1 MAIEPKVRRTKLSS
15 ASNISER
22 DADFREKMR
31 MKLLAAVEATIA
43 QSGLGD
49 VQARR
54 IADEAGCAVGSLYNI
69 YGDIDGLLLAANS
82 RTLGDLGTVL
92 KAAQARAVGQ
102 PLEARLMALAVAYLD
117 FATVH
122 QKRWR
127 AVFEH
132 RPRDD
137 YPVPQ
142 SYYDD
147 RRGLL
152 GLIEAEIGVPVAGT
166 SRATTK
172 TSDGPRTEATKLG
185 AGPDAAEFDAARLDA
200 ARALFS
206 ATHGNVLLS
215 LDAKLGP
222 FDPAACERQLRFL
235 VHHVVAG
242 LEKTTLPKI

>member
-1 MAIEPKVRRTKLSS
+1 MADVPRTRRSKTGSD
-15 ASNISER
+15 AGPSER

-31 MKLLAAVEATIA
+31 AKLLAAVEAKIA
-43 QSGLGD
+43 SAGLAE

-69 YGDIDGLLLAANS
+69 YGDIDGLVLAANT
-82 RTLGDLGTVL
+82 RTLADLGAVL

-102 PLEARLMALAVAYLD
+102 PLDSRLMALAIAYLD

-122 QKRWR
+122 QRRWR

-152 GLIEAEIGVPVAGT
+152 GLIEAEMGVTVADDT
-166 SRATTK
+166 
-172 TSDGPRTEATKLG
+172 
-185 AGPDAAEFDAARLDA
+185 ARHDA

-222 FDPAACERQLRFL
+222 FDPAACERQIRFL
-235 VHHVVAG
+235 VHHVVVG
-242 LEKTTLPKI
+242 LGD